1 MREYLVILRA
11 ELFGLFISPATYV
24 ASFYFLSLLAIGF
37 RFFIES
43 FATTDWILPPL
54 ASLVTGLVFGAP
66 ALIPFLTM
74 RSFAEERRLGTLETL
89 MSAPVGS
96 LSLVFGKWSASYLFF
111 LLICGCAFCFPLLL
125 LLMFPDQGATLGF
138 TNFEQWIGGWLFL
151 MAFGASFS
159 AVGIFASS
167 VPESNGRPA
176 CFHSPFLRF
185 IWPSWPFLWETRPR
199 PNQSINFPTFG
210 TQAWVPFGNGLHKL
224 QHFAVGLID
233 ARNNLSPIDP
243 WLLLLE
249 SGYPSNR
256 KAQSLMDFKQ
266 ARRNRKYD
274 TWLMVF
280 LLFSLPRGLT
290 F

>member
-138 TNFEQWIGGWLFL
+138 TNLEQWIGGWLFL

-167 VPESNGRPA
+167 VTRNQMVAGMLSFTLLTLYLAIMAFSLGDTPQTESIDQFSDFWNASLG
-176 CFHSPFLRF
+176 S
-185 IWPSWPFLWETRPR
+185 
-199 PNQSINFPTFG
+199 
-210 TQAWVPFGNGLHKL
+210 FGNGLHKL

-233 ARNNLSPIDP
+233 AGTIFHQLILGFFFLSLATLQIER
-243 WLLLLE
+243 L
-249 SGYPSNR
+249 NH
-256 KAQSLMDFKQ
+256 
-266 ARRNRKYD
+266 
-274 TWLMVF
+274 
-280 LLFSLPRGLT
+280 
-290 F
+290 